1 MESAE
6 ERKARLKA
14 LRQEAAA
21 AEVSEPAARPAAA
34 AVQPAAPE
42 PPTLKFR
49 NYAPRDEKIEHD
61 KIAPA
66 NPEQFAPPPADEEE
80 DDDEPGAKNGEARPV
95 ADLHLCKTCITAGL
109 LLTRCGCLRGSAGRG
124 RVPPLL
130 APSVCLSVVA
140 TLSIYTSSQCRRR

>member
-1 MESAE
+1 MESAA

-21 AEVSEPAARPAAA
+21 AEVSEPAVRPAAA
-34 AVQPAAPE
+34 AATQPAAPE

-66 NPEQFAPPPADEEE
+66 NPEQFAPLLAEDEE
-80 DDDEPGAKNGEARPV
+80 DDEEPAAVNGEVRSDAHQHIALPQ
-95 ADLHLCKTCITAGL
+95 GWF
-109 LLTRCGCLRGSAGRG
+109 RCHAIRYVL
-124 RVPPLL
+124 
-130 APSVCLSVVA
+130 
-140 TLSIYTSSQCRRR
+140 